1 VKVMRGPGAAVA
13 VIALALCVGSE
24 AIVEAQPPIRIG
36 ASLAQTG
43 VYAVPA
49 QNQLRGYKLCVKQV
63 NDRGGVLGR
72 KLELVVYDD
81 GSDPTAAVSLY
92 EQLITQD
99 KVDLV
104 LGPYASN
111 ISEAV
116 ADVSE
121 KYRMAMVA
129 PIAAATSIYRKGR
142 KFIYSMLPPV
152 EVFHEGLIEIAVRR
166 GLKSLGV
173 INNDELSAKAGA
185 QGTIELAKKK
195 GLQVVVI
202 ETYPLASTDFSAI
215 LTRIRAANPDVLVGF
230 TRFEDAVAIVR
241 QMKSLNVNPRMV
253 GLTVGVDTLKFYET
267 LGRDAEFVYG
277 ATAWVPELVEL
288 RAGGLIPIARQ
299 YPGAREFVDSYKKD
313 FSGADSSYHA
323 AAGYGGCEILVDAI
337 RRAGSLDGDKLREA
351 ILRIDR
357 PTVFGRFKVDPTG
370 IQIGHKMLTIQWQ
383 DGKKVIV
390 WPEELA
396 PGKPRF
402 PTPPWSQR

>member
-1 VKVMRGPGAAVA
+1 VDRRGFLLTSLAGAFAA
-13 VIALALCVGSE
+13 PLAG
-24 AIVEAQPPIRIG
+24 EAQPPIRIG

-43 VYAVPA
+43 VYAVPG
-49 QNQLRGYKLCVKQV
+49 QNQLRGYKLCVKHV
-63 NDRGGVLGR
+63 NDKGGVLGR
-72 KLELVVYDD
+72 KLDLVVRDD
-81 GSDPTAAVSLY
+81 GSDPDTAVSLY
-92 EQLITQD
+92 EKLITQD

-104 LGPYASN
+104 LGPYSSN

-121 KYRMAMVA
+121 KYRIPMVA

-142 KFIYSMLPPV
+142 KFIYSILPPV
-152 EVFHEGLIEIAVRR
+152 EVFHEGLIDMAVRR
-166 GLKSLGV
+166 NLRSIAV

-185 QGTIELAKKK
+185 QSTIDLAKKK
-195 GLQVVVI
+195 GLQVVFVGVF
-202 ETYPLASTDFSAI
+202 PLGSTDFSMI
-215 LTRIRAANPDVLVGF
+215 LTKIRAANPDVVGGF
-230 TRFEDAVAIVR
+230 TRFQDAVAIIR

-253 GLTVGVDTLKFYET
+253 GLTVGVDTIKFYED

-299 YPGAREFVDSYKKD
+299 YPGAREFVESYKKE
-313 FSGADSSYHA
+313 FPGADSSYHA
-323 AAGYGGCEILVDAI
+323 AAGFGGCEILVEAI
-337 RRAGSLDGDKLREA
+337 RRSGSLDGEKLREA

-357 PTVFGRFKVDPTG
+357 NTVFGRFKVDPTG
-370 IQIGHKMLTIQWQ
+370 VQIGHKMLTIQWQ

-402 PTPPWSQR
+402 PTPPWSERQ